1 MLSSGNHLAA
11 VSQDVRVPTTWTFDS
26 QSARKLRHSSP
37 TVSFMP
43 TLPHF
48 TSKKAKSRVLVSAKA
63 LCLPKA
69 ERKEGYLDGT
79 RCPRDSQ
86 KFLMKQTPVPAR
98 KFARSQTE
106 AEVKLL
112 SSTRVSIIH
121 EWYS

>member
-1 MLSSGNHLAA
+1 MS
-11 VSQDVRVPTTWTFDS
+11 FDS
-26 QSARKLRHSSP
+26 QSAHRLCHSSP

-48 TSKKAKSRVLVSAKA
+48 TRKKAKSCVLVSVKA

-69 ERKEGYLDGT
+69 ERKEDYLEGT
-79 RCPRDSQ
+79 LMPKRLS
-86 KFLMKQTPVPAR
+86 KVLMKQTPVPAR

-112 SSTRVSIIH
+112 SSTRVSVIH
-121 EWYS
+121 ECYS